1 VIDLEHESNPER
13 LRNVARLQHAQ
24 IRHLTSLLEKKEALL
39 AKLTGT
45 ESNLALELAAL
56 AQSSATPSAS
66 TPAKPEDR
74 RKPKAD
80 EKKPQTGHGPTAQ
93 PALEHVVMTCKLD
106 VPDQICPS
114 CGGALAELP
123 GQFET
128 SEVVDVVEVQ
138 YKVVQVQL
146 QKYRCGCGACVDTAL
161 PSEEV
166 PERNIAGGR
175 YSLEFATKVAIDK
188 YLHHLPLERQVRM
201 MAQHQLHVGS
211 QTLWDQ
217 LCALA
222 LCLEPTWNAVRD
234 AILAQPVIGLD
245 TTGWPNLEDRAA
257 KKWQMWCLVA
267 PGLVF
272 HDIRDDKS
280 AATFV
285 ELVGHFAGTAV
296 TDQAA
301 TNTAGARD
309 GPGGM
314 RLSGCWA
321 HIYRKFAEAEP
332 DHPAASVM
340 LGLIGELYAV
350 ERRATNDQE
359 RAELRRTESVAILA
373 RMKAWLEATPVIA
386 STSLGAAIK
395 HTTNVWPR
403 LRVFVEDP
411 NVWLDNNATERGL
424 RGPVVGRRNHFGSK
438 SRLGTKVAAILYSLI
453 ETAKASHVDP
463 AKYLADAVRAARRGQ
478 VLLPGTKT
486 VSAPA

>member
-1 VIDLEHESNPER
+1 MIDIEHEPNPER
-13 LRNVARLQHAQ
+13 LRSVARLQHAQ
-24 IRHLTSLLEKKEALL
+24 IRHLTSLLEKKESLL
-39 AKLTGT
+39 AKLTGVP
-45 ESNLALELAAL
+45 SNLALELAAI
-56 AQSSATPSAS
+56 AQSTSKPSTSKTAN
-66 TPAKPEDR
+66 PEDR

-93 PALEHVVMTCKLD
+93 PTLEHVVMTCKLD
-106 VPDQICPS
+106 APDQACPS
-114 CGGALAELP
+114 CGAALTEMP
-123 GQFET
+123 GQFES
-128 SEVVDVVEVQ
+128 SEIVDVVEVH

-161 PSEEV
+161 PSADV
-166 PERNIAGGR
+166 PERNIVGGR
-175 YSLEFATKVAIDK
+175 YSVDFATKVAIDK
-188 YLHHLPLERQVRM
+188 YLHHLPLARQTRM
-201 MAQHQLHVGS
+201 MAQHHLVVSS

-222 LCLEPTWNAVRD
+222 LCLEPNWDAVRTK
-234 AILAQPVIGLD
+234 ILAQPVIGLD
-245 TTGWPNLEDRAA
+245 TTGWPNLEDRTA

-285 ELVGHFAGTAV
+285 ELVGNFGGTAV

-314 RLSGCWA
+314 RLAGCWA

-332 DHPAASVM
+332 DHPAAGVM
-340 LGLIGELYAV
+340 LGFIGELYAV
-350 ERRATNDQE
+350 DRRATDEQE
-359 RAELRRTESVAILA
+359 RAQLRRTESAEILA
-373 RMKAWLEATPVIA
+373 RMKAWLEATPVIG

-395 HTTNVWPR
+395 HTINAWPR
-403 LRVFVEDP
+403 LRVLVEDP
-411 NVWLDNNATERGL
+411 KVWLDNNATERGL

-453 ETAKASHVDP
+453 ETAKASGLDP
-463 AKYLADAVRAARRGQ
+463 AKFLADAVRAARRGQ
-478 VLLPGTKT
+478 VLLPGDEVL
-486 VSAPA
+486 VSQS